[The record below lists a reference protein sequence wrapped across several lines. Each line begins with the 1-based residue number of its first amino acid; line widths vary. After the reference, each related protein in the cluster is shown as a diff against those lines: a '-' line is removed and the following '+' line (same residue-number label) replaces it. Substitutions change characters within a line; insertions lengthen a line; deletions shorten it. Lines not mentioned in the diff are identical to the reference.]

1 MVKDFLTTMTS
12 PQWHLHHLLH
22 ESDETAT
29 TMKFYARKW
38 PHKHQLHHLH
48 HHRSLQPLTTNTT
61 IYVIN
66 NNKQGLVPY
75 LLRLARGPHQTLCTS
90 PSSHIRLDR
99 FICRK
104 LNGNMTYPGQW
115 RNKPNNATVSNQQ
128 NIMTKTTEHED
139 FLCWSKWCGKHVLV
153 IALSRMGLN
162 HSNNFLFLFYN
173 ISSLFANSHNTHQT
187 KRELSCTILECLPH
201 VLSLSMQKAY
211 LCKELHPASFPMPE
225 WRWKRNEYPKH
236 LNET

>member
-1 MVKDFLTTMTS
+1 MASTNPNHHKPTTNLNPWPQPTS
-12 PQWHLHHLLH
+12 TNNTTNHGTT
-22 ESDETAT
+22 ETHQAT
-29 TMKFYARKW
+29 QQPTITEKNHWDPLSKPPLAINTTLYVIDNTMKNYARKW

-61 IYVIN
+61 IYVIDN
-66 NNKQGLVPY
+66 NNQALVPY

-104 LNGNMTYPGQW
+104 VNGNMTYPGQW
-115 RNKPNNATVSNQQ
+115 RNKPNNATVSNQES
-128 NIMTKTTEHED
+128 IMTKRTQHED

-173 ISSLFANSHNTHQT
+173 ISSLFANSHNTHQLR
-187 KRELSCTILECLPH
+187 KNLH
-201 VLSLSMQKAY
+201 VQS
-211 LCKELHPASFPMPE
+211 
-225 WRWKRNEYPKH
+225 
-236 LNET
+236 